1 MSWCARAAVLAVL
14 GPFLRSCKFLNVTRF
29 PFYAKTGFWAGLLD
43 AHAHAHTPRLEHIF
57 RQTPRL
63 EHIFRQ
69 LFFPFL
75 FRFFWR
81 SWGGLG
87 VILARSWG
95 ILGRSWGGLGLP
107 LGGLGAVLGS
117 PWAVLRGSWAVLGM
131 SWPVLKRSWG
141 DLGRSLGGLGLS

>member
-1 MSWCARAAVLAVL
+1 MSWCARAVVLAVL

-43 AHAHAHTPRLEHIF
+43 AHAHAHTPRLEHVF

-81 SWGGLG
+81 SWGDLG
-87 VILARSWG
+87 AV
-95 ILGRSWGGLGLP
+95 LGHLGAVLGWFGSPLRRSWGGLGQ
-107 LGGLGAVLGS
+107 
-117 PWAVLRGSWAVLGM
+117 
-131 SWPVLKRSWG
+131 
-141 DLGRSLGGLGLS
+141 SLGGLGRS

>member
-1 MSWCARAAVLAVL
+1 M
-14 GPFLRSCKFLNVTRF
+14 TRF

-43 AHAHAHTPRLEHIF
+43 AHAHAHTPRLEHVF
-57 RQTPRL
+57 RQTPHL

-95 ILGRSWGGLGLP
+95 ILGRSWGGLGAA
-107 LGGLGAVLGS
+107 GGAKNVDF
-117 PWAVLRGSWAVLGM
+117 
-131 SWPVLKRSWG
+131 PVVFQYFLQNRCFE
-141 DLGRSLGGLGLS
+141 